1 MTEITYQ
8 GYNKQSFAV
17 FGDRSKYGNL
27 IKSVGGRWNARLKNF
42 PPGWIVPRYREAELA
57 KIITEK
63 PDIVILDVIMP
74 KKNGFEVLTELKERG
89 LISQIPVIV
98 FSHLVQTEDQAK
110 ARSLGAV
117 DYLNKDTTNFE
128 SMYQAIASHIPI
140 ATTV

>member
-1 MTEITYQ
+1 MP
-8 GYNKQSFAV
+8 
-17 FGDRSKYGNL
+17 
-27 IKSVGGRWNARLKNF
+27 IKPIKILMIDDDEFIRKIYSSDWLER
-42 PPGWIVPRYREAELA
+42 GWQVSLAADGEEGLA

-98 FSHLVQTEDQAK
+98 FSHLVQTEDQTK

>member
-1 MTEITYQ
+1 MP
-8 GYNKQSFAV
+8 
-17 FGDRSKYGNL
+17 
-27 IKSVGGRWNARLKNF
+27 IKPIKILMIDDDEFIRKIYSSDWLER
-42 PPGWIVPRYREAELA
+42 GWQVSLAADGEEGLA